1 KLQQKSSTSTI
12 TPRQLDGSS
21 EGPPRCNFSSKRESR
36 GSIPPTWSGK
46 IFSNFPSATGQP

>member
-1 KLQQKSSTSTI
+1 QKSSTSTI

-21 EGPPRCNFSSKRESR
+21 EGPPRCNDSSKRESR
-36 GSIPPTWSGK
+36 GSISPTWSGK